1 MARTHGKDSN
11 FSFNSV
17 AIEDELS
24 SITMNAS
31 VTESDIT
38 AFGDVYQN
46 FLAGKKDVSFDVSGA
61 LDMDFASDGDAT
73 IFDHIALTS
82 GPKTLIYDPDG
93 AGPDTD
99 SPEYT
104 CTSSGLTG
112 AMVSSYTINLPV
124 GDAAT
129 YTATFQCSGSTTRAV
144 S

>member
-24 SITMNAS
+24 SITMNAT
-31 VTESDIT
+31 VAESEIT
-38 AFGDVYQN
+38 AFSDTYQN
-46 FLAGKKDVSFDVSGA
+46 FIAGKKGVSFDVSGS
-61 LDMDFASDGDAT
+61 LDMAASQGDAT
-73 IFDHIALTS
+73 IFDHIHTTS
-82 GPKTLIYDPDG
+82 GPKTLVYDPDG
-93 AGPDTD
+93 AGPDTN

-112 AMVSSYTINLPV
+112 AICSSYTINLPV
-124 GDAAT
+124 GGAAT
-129 YTATFQCSGSTTRAV
+129 YSATFQCSGSTTRAV

>member
-11 FSFNSV
+11 FSFNGV

-24 SITMNAS
+24 SITMTAS
-31 VTESDIT
+31 VSEGDIT

-46 FLAGKKDVSFDVSGA
+46 FLAGKKDISFDVTGA
-61 LDMDFASDGDAT
+61 IDMDFASDGDAT

-93 AGPDTD
+93 AGPDTN

>member
-24 SITMNAS
+24 SITMTAS
-31 VTESDIT
+31 VGESDIT

-46 FLAGKKDVSFDVSGA
+46 FLAGKKDISFDVTGA
-61 LDMDFASDGDAT
+61 IDMDFASDGDAT

-93 AGPDTD
+93 AGPDTN

-112 AMVSSYTINLPV
+112 AMVSSYTISLPV

>member
-17 AIEDELS
+17 AIEDELNS
-24 SITMNAS
+24 VTMNAT
-31 VTESDIT
+31 VAESEIT
-38 AFGDVYQN
+38 AFNDAYQN
-46 FLAGKKDVSFDVSGA
+46 FLAGKKNVTFDVAGG
-61 LDMDFASDGDAT
+61 LDPDFASDGDAT

-82 GPKTLIYDPDG
+82 GPKTLVYDPDG
-93 AGPDTD
+93 AGPDTN

-112 AMVSSYTINLPV
+112 AMVSSYTISLPV
-124 GDAAT
+124 GGAAS
-129 YTATFQCSGSTTRAV
+129 YTATFQCSGATTRAV

>member
-17 AIEDELS
+17 AIEDELN
-24 SITMNAS
+24 SITMNAT
-31 VTESDIT
+31 VAEGDVT
-38 AFGDVYQN
+38 AFGDTYQN
-46 FLAGKKDVSFDVSGA
+46 FLAGKKNVTFDITGS
-61 LDMDFASDGDAT
+61 LDADFASDGDAT

-82 GPKTLIYDPDG
+82 GPKTLVYDPDG
-93 AGPDTD
+93 AGPDTN

-112 AMVSSYTINLPV
+112 ALVSSYVISLPV

-129 YTATFQCSGSTTRAV
+129 YTASFQCSGATTRAV